1 MNDDFDD
8 IEKGK
13 ASVYEAMEQ
22 TYDYA
27 RQVSTPAFSLP
38 EFGLQVVLSYIVY
51 GRYYTKVTLSIDLE
65 VGHIWDVKP
74 WQFIFKEMALP
85 DRAPLLSIHD
95 CRGGLVFLPI
105 KFWLNNSK
113 SMGF

>member
-13 ASVYEAMEQ
+13 ASVYKAMEQ

-27 RQVSTPAFSLP
+27 RRVSTPAFSPP

-74 WQFIFKEMALP
+74 WQFIFKEMACHEL
-85 DRAPLLSIHD
+85 A
-95 CRGGLVFLPI
+95 F
-105 KFWLNNSK
+105 FT
-113 SMGF
+113 FF

>member
-1 MNDDFDD
+1 
-8 IEKGK
+8 
-13 ASVYEAMEQ
+13 MEQ

-27 RQVSTPAFSLP
+27 RQVSTPAFSPP

-85 DRAPLLSIHD
+85 DCAPVHHCYPHD
-95 CRGGLVFLPI
+95 RREGVLFFYRSNFG
-105 KFWLNNSK
+105 
-113 SMGF
+113 

>member
-1 MNDDFDD
+1 MKWYISGLPQKPPAPCINCLFGIFEIKTLNDDFDN

-13 ASVYEAMEQ
+13 ASVYKAMEQ

-27 RQVSTPAFSLP
+27 RRVSTPAFSLP

-74 WQFIFKEMALP
+74 W
-85 DRAPLLSIHD
+85 
-95 CRGGLVFLPI
+95 
-105 KFWLNNSK
+105 
-113 SMGF
+113 